1 MFLLIPN
8 IYNLFKY
15 TIYRIIF
22 TLIILYIVVLDEKT
36 LINRFFYHRNNF
48 QHILRVP
55 DFFIFDFVKF
65 NLKNLF
71 FL

>member
-36 LINRFFYHRNNF
+36 WINRFFDNRNTF
-48 QHILRVP
+48 QHVLGVP
-55 DFFIFDFVKF
+55 DFFIYDFVKF